1 MLVQNTQA
9 IQIAKPNQ
17 KTKLPNQPAFGALQQ
32 VKTDTVSFGNE
43 AAAPATQQGEKLA
56 VLKNV
61 VKGIFKPVKDIID
74 AVIKAPVATGLVVAA
89 TAAVIHFLPI
99 VGTALAVGI
108 AAAGA
113 YQIAAGTIK
122 GISEA
127 RQEKGKEVK
136 DYADANKQFR
146 RVGEGIFDLG
156 LTLNAAIKGI
166 KEVQGTISAIGEASQ
181 AAQAVEGGKGL
192 TGSQKLYAILKQVQ
206 TRSQVEKA
214 PKTYNTVFKRII
226 DDGKA
231 EFVLLKEAGKVKKST
246 RDLKDII
253 DKVADP
259 AKKEELVKLLDN
271 LSDVTNKSDKARQI
285 TQAIRELLAGE
296 KVTGTDTGRLLEI
309 IDTAKDQ
316 PAVLAVLKSA
326 MKTGTVDD
334 AAKTVGKLLGK
345 TRYTDEAGKVVATTE
360 NIVEGGE

>member
-17 KTKLPNQPAFGALQQ
+17 KTKLPNNPVFGSLTQT
-32 VKTDTVSFGNE
+32 KTDTIAFGNTAE
-43 AAAPATQQGEKLA
+43 ATMPQGEKLA
-56 VLKNV
+56 VMKNIA
-61 VKGIFKPVKDIID
+61 KGIFKPVKDIFD
-74 AVIKAPVATGLVVAA
+74 AVVKAPIATGLVVAA

-108 AAAGA
+108 AGLGA
-113 YQIAAGTIK
+113 YQIATGTVK
-122 GISEA
+122 GIAEA
-127 RQEKGKEVK
+127 RQEKGKEEK

-146 RVGEGIFDLG
+146 RVGEGVFDLA

-166 KEVQGTISAIGEASQ
+166 KEVRGTVSAIGEAS
-181 AAQAVEGGKGL
+181 AAAKEADSSLK
-192 TGSQKLYAILKQVQ
+192 GSQKLYAILKQVQ
-206 TRSQVEKA
+206 SRSQVEKA
-214 PKTYNTVFKRII
+214 PKTYNTVFKRIV

-231 EFVLLKEAGKVKKST
+231 QFALLKEGGKVKKST
-246 RDLKDII
+246 KDLKDII
-253 DKVADP
+253 DKIADP
-259 AKKEELVKLLDN
+259 AKKEELAKLLDS
-271 LSDVTNKSDKARQI
+271 LSEVAGKSESAKQI
-285 TQAIRELLAGE
+285 TGAIRELLANE
-296 KVTGTDTGRLLEI
+296 KITGTDTARLLEI

-334 AAKTVGKLLGK
+334 AAKTVGKMLGK

-360 NIVEGGE
+360 NIVDGE